1 MNDAVRQN
9 DSGDGSLV
17 EENVA
22 TFLIPSDDEEKDFFQ
37 KSREEEEE
45 QQQQIDE
52 KSKDKIYQN
61 LIVHNA
67 VCNEYK
73 TADGVEAGGDRLA
86 QEIMDVILAEV
97 NKRRE
102 LERIKKKQS
111 NDIRNAQDVDNINKD
126 EDEDG
131 VVDVTLS
138 LVGNSLGG
146 IYSRY
151 AIARLIEMNQEKN
164 EKLNLNTEQLTKSN
178 PLATAVNSGA
188 ANDQSNVLTPAFVID
203 GKIRVYYNVFC
214 TTATPHLGISK
225 HTYVPMPRSAEIGVA
240 HALGN
245 TGRDL
250 FRLNDLMKTMATS
263 ERFLVPLKL
272 FQKRVAY
279 ANAFFTDFPVPA
291 ETAAF
296 LNTDSSYPHH
306 FVYDDSVDEDVKK
319 DDINNKG
326 TANIFENEEGQDS
339 IVRKLISGNKRNAG
353 KTFNDFI
360 IATCETFPTASFEDL
375 DKATAISESDNKEEG
390 GNRKNKSRDSSKNL
404 HSDELA
410 TMSAS
415 LDSLGWKKVFVDI
428 RGEIPIGVSIP
439 SITSLSSAIS
449 ERLRKKS
456 SNESGTYSQDGDDD
470 LDKSENEHDID
481 ITDTSNRNSPC
492 PVRSLKSNRR
502 VVESRDIAEA
512 ISTLPGD
519 NRISLPIGHNMMCAF
534 SRSRLSTLV
543 NRGGRPIMDGLAQEL
558 VEDIFV
564 WDDTDGK

>member
-1 MNDAVRQN
+1 
-9 DSGDGSLV
+9 
-17 EENVA
+17 
-22 TFLIPSDDEEKDFFQ
+22 
-37 KSREEEEE
+37 
-45 QQQQIDE
+45 
-52 KSKDKIYQN
+52 
-61 LIVHNA
+61 
-67 VCNEYK
+67 
-73 TADGVEAGGDRLA
+73 
-86 QEIMDVILAEV
+86 
-97 NKRRE
+97 
-102 LERIKKKQS
+102 
-111 NDIRNAQDVDNINKD
+111 
-126 EDEDG
+126 
-131 VVDVTLS
+131 
-138 LVGNSLGG
+138 
-146 IYSRY
+146 
-151 AIARLIEMNQEKN
+151 
-164 EKLNLNTEQLTKSN
+164 
-178 PLATAVNSGA
+178 
-188 ANDQSNVLTPAFVID
+188 
-203 GKIRVYYNVFC
+203 
-214 TTATPHLGISK
+214 
-225 HTYVPMPRSAEIGVA
+225 
-240 HALGN
+240 
-245 TGRDL
+245 
-250 FRLNDLMKTMATS
+250 MKTMATS